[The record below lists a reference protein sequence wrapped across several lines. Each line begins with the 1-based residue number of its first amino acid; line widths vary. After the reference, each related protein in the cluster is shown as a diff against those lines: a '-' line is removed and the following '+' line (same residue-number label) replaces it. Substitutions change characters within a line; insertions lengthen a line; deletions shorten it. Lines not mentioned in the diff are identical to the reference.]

1 MDNLRSCRDSGLKTD
16 QSHDQAILISG
27 PSNMSIFGIMIT
39 DTLPDLHIVGAGQQT
54 RAIPQNIS

>member
-1 MDNLRSCRDSGLKTD
+1 MDDLRSGGNSGLKTN

-39 DTLPDLHIVGAGQQT
+39 DTLPDLHVMGAGQQT
-54 RAIPQNIS
+54 RVMPQEIP